1 MKEQLT
7 PHQIGLALM
16 EAGLA
21 PFALDTDRFQ
31 IVWGG
36 ENYTVYVGRL
46 PEIYIEKTVPLN
58 YFEYRN
64 EKWILYSAMDEV
76 NYRLSPVVVYR
87 GLSDDTLSFRFCLRA
102 GSFDKFQEELGHC
115 FSQIECAL
123 DAFGL
128 ACDMIIRNS
137 Q

>member
-1 MKEQLT
+1 MREIILSSQV
-7 PHQIGLALM
+7 GLALK
-16 EAGLA
+16 LA
-21 PFALDTDRFQ
+21 RLSPLALDTDMFQ

-64 EKWILYSAMDEV
+64 EKWILYFAMDEV

-102 GSFDKFQEELGHC
+102 GSFDTFQEELDHC